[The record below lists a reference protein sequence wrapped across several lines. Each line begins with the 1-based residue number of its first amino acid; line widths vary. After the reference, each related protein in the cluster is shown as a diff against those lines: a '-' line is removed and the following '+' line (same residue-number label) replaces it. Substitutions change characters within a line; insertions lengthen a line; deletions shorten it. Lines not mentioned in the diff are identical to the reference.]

1 MLRWILVCLLSVGVI
16 IGYVDRTNLSIAL
29 AAPDFKAW
37 FHLTDSGRGLLNSA
51 FFWSYALLQIPAGY
65 LVDRF
70 GVKRPMAIA
79 LFLWCLVSAATAR
92 AGILWQL
99 VALRL
104 LLGVCESVIFPGGL
118 RWIRH
123 HVGEHQRGL
132 ASGIFVA
139 GTKWGP
145 AIAAPLAAWLLQNHG
160 WRNMFWIMGL
170 GGLIWLVP
178 WLLLARD
185 DDRELEKAEAS
196 TSSAPSMPFA
206 ALFRTGAMWGT
217 LIGTFC
223 YNYFLFYSLTWLPA
237 YFVERRHMSLDKM
250 GVYTMFS
257 FAGTAI
263 VAILAGLAADLLI
276 VRGADAAATRR
287 WFTIAGLIVAS
298 TEVFGALAE
307 STNIAVF
314 FAILSMSGLG
324 LATAN
329 YWALTYT
336 LMPGFAAGRIA
347 GVQNTALN
355 LAGIVAPIVTG
366 WLKQVTGSYTVPMQ
380 AIWAVLLVG
389 IGAYVI
395 LARKRVIQPAMAAAT
410 GV

>member
-29 AAPDFKAW
+29 ASPDFKAW

-51 FFWSYALLQIPAGY
+51 FFWSYALLQVPAGY

-70 GVKRPMAIA
+70 GVKRPLAIA
-79 LFLWCLVSAATAR
+79 LFFWCLVSAATAW
-92 AGILWQL
+92 ASLLWQL

-123 HVGEHQRGL
+123 HIGENQRGL
-132 ASGIFVA
+132 ASGVFVA

-160 WRNMFWIMGL
+160 WRNMFWVMGI
-170 GGLIWLVP
+170 GGLVWLVP
-178 WLLLARD
+178 WLMLARD
-185 DDRELEKAEAS
+185 DDRDLERAEAAS
-196 TSSAPSMPFA
+196 SSAPPLPFSS
-206 ALFRTGAMWGT
+206 LFRTRAMWGT

-237 YFVERRHMSLDKM
+237 YFVEQRHMSLDKM

-257 FAGTAI
+257 FGGTAV
-263 VAILAGLAADLLI
+263 VAILAGLAADILI
-276 VRGADAAATRR
+276 VRGADAAATRK
-287 WFTIAGLIVAS
+287 WFTIAGLVVAS
-298 TEVFGALAE
+298 TEVFGALSN
-307 STNIAVF
+307 STSTAVF

-355 LAGIVAPIVTG
+355 LAGIIAPILTG

-380 AIWAVLLVG
+380 AIWAVLVIG
-389 IGAYVI
+389 IFAYVI
-395 LARKRVIQPAMAAAT
+395 LARKSVGQPAAAMA